1 MRRLVS
7 TLLVLVLTACGGD
20 SGTGPSRATLV
31 GTYNLT
37 SVNGSGLPFTAQ
49 ASNPKV
55 EILSDQIVAD
65 AGGLFTEN
73 GSYRVTD
80 AGTVTTTPITDAGT
94 YVITGTAVVFRFN
107 SDGSTGTGT
116 ISGNTFTVADN
127 GLSFVYTKQ

>member
-7 TLLVLVLTACGGD
+7 ILLVVALTACGD
-20 SGTGPSRATLV
+20 SSTGPTRATLS

-37 SVNGSGLPFTAQ
+37 SVNGSVLPFTAQ
-49 ASNPKV
+49 ASDPKV
-55 EILSDQIVAD
+55 EILGDQIVAD
-65 AGGLFTEN
+65 GGGLFTEN

-94 YVITGTAVVFRFN
+94 YVITGTAVVFRFD